1 MLALALILAALAL
14 AIETARRLPLLAA
27 FRDLAR
33 TGARA
38 RRMLGYRR
46 CLERRKELGLRA
58 LSGRMLARSLRAGG
72 LLFLVVA
79 PILAVLAADSAF
91 GLGAVEA
98 LLDWRMR
105 LVLLLLSLAYAA
117 LRFQLGR
124 RRLQPG

>member
-1 MLALALILAALAL
+1 MLAVALIFAAFVL

-33 TGARA
+33 TGVRA
-38 RRMLGYRR
+38 RRVLGYRR
-46 CLERRKELGLRA
+46 GLERRKERGLRS
-58 LSGRMLARSLRAGG
+58 LSARMLGRSLKACG
-72 LLFLVVA
+72 LLLLAVA
-79 PILAVLAADSAF
+79 PILAVLAADSALGF
-91 GLGAVEA
+91 GAVEA

>member
-1 MLALALILAALAL
+1 MAAVALILAALVL
-14 AIETARRLPLLAA
+14 AIEIARRLPLLAA

-33 TGARA
+33 TGVRA

-46 CLERRKELGLRA
+46 CLERRKERGLRS
-58 LSGRMLARSLRAGG
+58 LSARMLGRSLRAGG
-72 LLFLVVA
+72 LLLLAVA
-79 PILAVLAADSAF
+79 PILAVLAADSALR
-91 GLGAVEA
+91 LGAVGA

-117 LRFQLGR
+117 FRFQFGR